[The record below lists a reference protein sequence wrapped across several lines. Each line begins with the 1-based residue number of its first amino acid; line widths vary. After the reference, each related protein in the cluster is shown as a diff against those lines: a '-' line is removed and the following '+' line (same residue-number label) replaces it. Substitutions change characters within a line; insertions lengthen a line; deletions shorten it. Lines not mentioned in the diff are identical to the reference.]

1 MRKSKGKFKNTL
13 RQIVMKSQLFK
24 IYEMLQ
30 EKSLEDILRKE
41 EKSQIN
47 NITYHLKQLEKEEQK
62 TPKVSRRK
70 EIIKLRE

>member
-1 MRKSKGKFKNTL
+1 MRKLKGKFKNTL

-30 EKSLEDILRKE
+30 EKSLEDILKKE

-47 NITYHLKQLEKEEQK
+47 NINYHLKQLEK
-62 TPKVSRRK
+62 
-70 EIIKLRE
+70 